1 VSILNPLFE
10 AVAWVMMGIHSV
22 LSKPFGASSG
32 VTWALTIII
41 LVVLMR
47 LVMVPL
53 FIKQRNSMWKMQ
65 SHMPQ
70 LQEIRKKYK
79 NDKTRL
85 NEETMKF
92 YKENG
97 INPLGGCLP
106 LVAQLPVFWAL
117 FNVLKA
123 LAQWQPPAKGQ
134 VAKQPAYGMKI
145 SFVES
150 AHEAKIFGISLYDQ
164 FLHPVLGETTTS
176 RLLIVVFVLVSAV
189 TTFLTMRQSQR
200 RGMMNQTA
208 PDPDQPGAAAA
219 QAMSKNMM
227 YIAPFFALTGLYW
240 QFGLVLYWVTTNVW
254 TLGQQHFLFRKL
266 PIVGSTTV
274 GASAVGAASGSAGTG
289 AKSAVAKTGT
299 AGAAVRT
306 GTKSAPAKAGTAK
319 AGAAKPGAAR
329 PVTAKA
335 GTAKA
340 GTAKATAT
348 KPAAKADG
356 TASSAAKAKSPAA
369 KVSPAKAAGAKTA
382 AAAKTAATQ
391 PADSTLV
398 DTPPTDTPPTDTAP
412 TDTAPVDTAPVDTA
426 PAEAKAAKAKASAN
440 GASANG
446 STNGSSVLRRFGRS
460 KEEPQDD
467 VPVAPQTKVVRQQPS
482 RTTRSKRN
490 TGKR

>member
-1 VSILNPLFE
+1 LSILNPLFD
-10 AVAWVMMGIHSV
+10 AVAWVMMRIHAALAV
-22 LSKPFGASSG
+22 PFGASSG
-32 VTWALTIII
+32 VTWGLSIVL

-79 NDKTRL
+79 SDKTRL

-106 LVAQLPVFWAL
+106 LVAQLPVFWSL

-123 LAQWQPPAKGQ
+123 IAQWTPPAAGQ
-134 VAKQPAYGMKI
+134 TASQPKYGMTI

-150 AHEAKIFGISLYDQ
+150 AHNAKIFGISLYDQ
-164 FLHPVLGETTTS
+164 FLHPALGETTTS
-176 RLLIVVFVLVSAV
+176 RLLIVVFVLVSAA
-189 TTFLTMRQSQR
+189 TTFMTMRQSQR

-274 GASAVGAASGSAGTG
+274 GASAVGAVSGSAGTA
-289 AKSAVAKTGT
+289 AKTRTSSPSAVKTGT
-299 AGAAVRT
+299 KPAAA
-306 GTKSAPAKAGTAK
+306 KSSTAAKSTVAK
-319 AGAAKPGAAR
+319 STAAKPG
-329 PVTAKA
+329 TAKPTA
-335 GTAKA
+335 AKLGTAKTTV
-340 GTAKATAT
+340 G
-348 KPAAKADG
+348 KPTPKADG
-356 TASSAAKAKSPAA
+356 TTSSGTR
-369 KVSPAKAAGAKTA
+369 AAGQPKA
-382 AAAKTAATQ
+382 AAAKTSATKAADVKIADAETADAKTTDTKTTDTKT
-391 PADSTLV
+391 PADV
-398 DTPPTDTPPTDTAP
+398 
-412 TDTAPVDTAPVDTA
+412 
-426 PAEAKAAKAKASAN
+426 KANAN
-440 GASANG
+440 GAAANG
-446 STNGSSVLRRFGRS
+446 STSGSSVLRRFGRA